1 MGKCRSIWLCILSS
15 HCMAANAASLQTRE
29 VTQLE
34 ITIGIGTDEIK
45 EIIMEHI
52 KTKGFNVT
60 EDDISFVIGKEEIV
74 TGNTKKIKH
83 ALIRCDIQIE
93 R

>member
-1 MGKCRSIWLCILSS
+1 MATNATSIQ
-15 HCMAANAASLQTRE
+15 ARE
-29 VTQLE
+29 VTPLE

-45 EIIMEHI
+45 EIIIEHI
-52 KTKGFNVT
+52 KAKGFNVT

>member
-1 MGKCRSIWLCILSS
+1 MATNATSIQ
-15 HCMAANAASLQTRE
+15 ARE
-29 VTQLE
+29 VTPLE
-34 ITIGIGTDEIK
+34 ITIGIGTDKIK

-60 EDDISFVIGKEEIV
+60 EDDITFVIGKEEIV

>member
-1 MGKCRSIWLCILSS
+1 MVLRIIQ
-15 HCMAANAASLQTRE
+15 SLHGSQCHQPTNQE
-29 VTQLE
+29 VTPLE

-60 EDDISFVIGKEEIV
+60 EDDISFVIGKEETV
-74 TGNTKKIKH
+74 TGNAKKIKH

>member
-1 MGKCRSIWLCILSS
+1 
-15 HCMAANAASLQTRE
+15 MATNAASLQTKE
-29 VTQLE
+29 VTSLE

-52 KTKGFNVT
+52 KKKGFNVN
-60 EDDISFVIGKEEIV
+60 EDDIYFVIGKEETI

>member
-1 MGKCRSIWLCILSS
+1 MGKRRRVWVCILPS
-15 HCMAANAASLQTRE
+15 HCMATNATSIQARE
-29 VTQLE
+29 VTSLE

-60 EDDISFVIGKEEIV
+60 EDDISFVIGKEETV

>member
-1 MGKCRSIWLCILSS
+1 MFIPLYPQSLHSAETGSVLGGKEAVSKY
-15 HCMAANAASLQTRE
+15 
-29 VTQLE
+29 
-34 ITIGIGTDEIK
+34 GIGTDEIK

-60 EDDISFVIGKEEIV
+60 EDDISFVIGKEETV